1 MFVEDQ
7 LKKNVSENTPITNN
21 IQWWGCPIIEPPDT
35 EMLLAVS
42 QHPDYK
48 IWQTSNFSLELAL
61 VIKLQFL
68 FLEKQ
73 TEKIL
78 HFDCSSNTDCHLT
91 LTDQFKS

>member
-42 QHPDYK
+42 QNPDYK

-61 VIKLQFL
+61 VE
-68 FLEKQ
+68 LEHEVLAWVNFQ
-73 TEKIL
+73 PWS
-78 HFDCSSNTDCHLT
+78 FGMS
-91 LTDQFKS
+91 

>member
-7 LKKNVSENTPITNN
+7 LKKNVSKNTPITNN

-48 IWQTSNFSLELAL
+48 IWQTD
-61 VIKLQFL
+61 I
-68 FLEKQ
+68 
-73 TEKIL
+73 
-78 HFDCSSNTDCHLT
+78 
-91 LTDQFKS
+91 